1 MLERRDRIT
10 VIPEAAKRYESI
22 AWDYVQG
29 HEAGQRTLVVSPAND
44 ERRALNEKIRTML
57 VDRGHVAQR
66 SREHMILVQ
75 RT

>member
-1 MLERRDRIT
+1 MRASRTIT
-10 VIPEAAKRYESI
+10 FQA
-22 AWDYVQG
+22 